1 MRTSIAVTAALA
13 CMLVV
18 SCGGEGDN
26 SVGKRN
32 MLSPFECTKLVRR
45 EFRTLSVDR
54 PLAARK
60 SFSACKSGKAHYHR
74 SYFDCVNESKY
85 SEPVICLYKERGR
98 DRWAENPTLIPVKTG
113 EYGHVTST
121 ASTIKDIGYHG
132 QSPRTTISSYTLDLY
147 LDRRDLAYAM
157 DGQNPPDDGRVPR
170 ARSTSSRTVD
180 GKTYW
185 LVRETYVDLQLVNI
199 LLETEPSNQN
209 VACALYGSREK
220 LSLSSGFCA
229 GLIKKQFNVALTEDT

>member
-1 MRTSIAVTAALA
+1 MRTSIAVMTGLS
-13 CMLVV
+13 CMLVA
-18 SCGGEGDN
+18 SCSGEGDN
-26 SVGKRN
+26 SIGN
-32 MLSPFECTKLVRR
+32 QSTLTPDECTKLVRR

-54 PLAARK
+54 PSGARK
-60 SFSACKSGKAHYHR
+60 SFSACKSGKAHYQR
-74 SYFDCVNESKY
+74 RYFDCVNESKY
-85 SEPVICLYKERGR
+85 SEPVLCLYKERGR

-121 ASTIKDIGYHG
+121 ASTIKDVGYRG
-132 QSPRTTISSYTLDLY
+132 QSPRTAISSYTLDLY

-157 DGQNPPDDGRVPR
+157 DGKNPPSDGRVPR

-185 LVRETYVDLQLVNI
+185 LVRETYVDLQLINI
-199 LLETEPSNQN
+199 LLETELSNQN

-229 GLIKKQFNVALTEDT
+229 ALIKKQFNVALTDDS